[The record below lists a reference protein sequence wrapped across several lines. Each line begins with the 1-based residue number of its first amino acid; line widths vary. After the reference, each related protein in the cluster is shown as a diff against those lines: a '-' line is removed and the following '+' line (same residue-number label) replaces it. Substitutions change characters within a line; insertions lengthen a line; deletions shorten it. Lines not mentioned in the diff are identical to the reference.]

1 MKQKTIYLSVRID
14 YSYNENEIDEQSAAY
29 IAENLAI
36 RPNYNSFVDGVLLE
50 DVELCGEIDSIG

>member
-36 RPNYNSFVDGVLLE
+36 RPNYNSVVDGVLLE
-50 DVELCGEIDSIG
+50 DVELCGDSI